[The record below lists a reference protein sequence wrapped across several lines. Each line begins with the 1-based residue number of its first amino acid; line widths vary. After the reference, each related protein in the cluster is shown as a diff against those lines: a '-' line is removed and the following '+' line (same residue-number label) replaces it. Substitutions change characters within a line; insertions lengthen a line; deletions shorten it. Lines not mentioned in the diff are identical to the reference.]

1 VKPYYRIPLLYFLIA
16 VLWIFLSD
24 RALMNLFPDPSAYQQ
39 AQTYKGGLFV
49 TVTAALL
56 AFLIRAEWRREAQWR
71 EKLLHQQSLLEE
83 MVEKLKRSADEARQ
97 LASRLSEVEERER
110 KTLAREL
117 HDRVGQS
124 LTAMN
129 ITLNI
134 VASQLPEDTP
144 PAALERLKQA
154 QRFVEEIMNQIRDVM
169 AILRPPVIDEYGL
182 CASLNWLAEQF
193 QVQSGINC
201 HAQCEKLSPR
211 LEAGTE
217 IAFYRIAQSA
227 LDNVARHAQAT
238 RVEIHLQERDQ
249 IVEMLI
255 ADNGRGFS
263 VGKNN
268 QWEKPPNW
276 GLKIMEERALAVGAT
291 MQVES
296 APEQGTRVIVTLRRN
311 YDHPSSPGG

>member
-1 VKPYYRIPLLYFLIA
+1 MKPYYRIPFLYFLIA
-16 VLWIFLSD
+16 SLWILLSD
-24 RALMNLFPDPSAYQQ
+24 QALASLFPEPDTYQQ
-39 AQTYKGGLFV
+39 AQTYKGWFFV

-56 AFLIRAEWRREAQWR
+56 AFLVRAEWRREIEWR
-71 EKLLHQQSLLEE
+71 EKLLQQQSLLEK
-83 MVEKLKRSADEARQ
+83 MVDELKQSADEARQ
-97 LASRLSEVEERER
+97 LASRLADVEERER
-110 KTLAREL
+110 KILAREL

-154 QRFVEEIMNQIRDVM
+154 QRFVEETMNQIRDVM

-193 QVQSGINC
+193 QVQSGITC
-201 HAQCEKLSPR
+201 HTQCEKLSPR

-255 ADNGRGFS
+255 ADNGKGFS
-263 VGKNN
+263 FSNSN
-268 QWEKPPNW
+268 HLQKPPNW

-291 MQVES
+291 MRVDS
-296 APEQGTRVIVTLRRN
+296 APDKGTRIIVTLRRG
-311 YDHPSSPGG
+311 YDHSSSPG